1 MERSGKDHGDKGRLR
16 QHRKKSCP
24 VSTKHITQFDYSND
38 VNLTEHQSN
47 QVHHRRSSR
56 RTIFASAAASHSM
69 IGEDGSVPVMS
80 RKDDVLTD
88 VAPAENDDD
97 SPAVDDKEGPPS
109 REGEVHP
116 EHPQD
121 SSISE
126 DEASAAVGVDDEED
140 IPESSMLASYE
151 SHINS
156 LDDKGLNLSL
166 FSCQEK
172 VELDLLQT
180 LSKIG
185 ASMKAYEAIMQW
197 TIRSVRSG
205 YVFRD
210 SAITSRKTVLSRVTK
225 RLNREGLK
233 PIWDTLY
240 LPYSNVTIK
249 LAYFQASAIFT
260 DLLSCGHL
268 NVDAN
273 YIFDGDWNP
282 DHDPYAVPS
291 GNVIGDL
298 NTGQSY
304 LKTHHSLCKNPNDM
318 LLPCPLAIDKTMCD
332 IGGCGRLPL
341 EPITLQYGMVQ
352 FNVRKKPEA
361 MRVLG
366 YIHPLNID
374 LQPAEPGVPFNLA
387 PNAPL
392 PMYTK
397 CTNAT
402 WKVNE
407 YHMQIDFILR
417 KSGFLDLQERGIKW
431 NIQYRGK
438 SHPTVL
444 HLYIPFI
451 IGDTEGHDTLCGHYK
466 SRTGGVAQLCRACE
480 CPTMKCGWS
489 KGCQFVK
496 RKPGVINRLVRA
508 KRFDILK
515 QKSQHMLVN
524 AFDNVRFG
532 THSDRGIFGA
542 CPGEILHLVL
552 LGWFKYVVQS
562 FFKQIGQNGAPGR
575 KYV

>member
-1 MERSGKDHGDKGRLR
+1 
-16 QHRKKSCP
+16 
-24 VSTKHITQFDYSND
+24 
-38 VNLTEHQSN
+38 
-47 QVHHRRSSR
+47 
-56 RTIFASAAASHSM
+56 M
-69 IGEDGSVPVMS
+69 IGGDGSVPVMS

-185 ASMKAYEAIMQW
+185 APMKAYEAIMQW

-249 LAYFQASAIFT
+249 IAYFQASAIFT

-273 YIFDGDWNP
+273 YIFDGNWNP

-298 NTGQSY
+298 NTVPIISQ
-304 LKTHHSLCKNPNDM
+304 NP
-318 LLPCPLAIDKTMCD
+318 
-332 IGGCGRLPL
+332 
-341 EPITLQYGMVQ
+341 
-352 FNVRKKPEA
+352 
-361 MRVLG
+361 
-366 YIHPLNID
+366 
-374 LQPAEPGVPFNLA
+374 
-387 PNAPL
+387 PL
-392 PMYTK
+392 PM
-397 CTNAT
+397 
-402 WKVNE
+402 
-407 YHMQIDFILR
+407 
-417 KSGFLDLQERGIKW
+417 QEPKR
-431 NIQYRGK
+431 
-438 SHPTVL
+438 H
-444 HLYIPFI
+444 
-451 IGDTEGHDTLCGHYK
+451 
-466 SRTGGVAQLCRACE
+466 VA
-480 CPTMKCGWS
+480 PMS
-489 KGCQFVK
+489 
-496 RKPGVINRLVRA
+496 
-508 KRFDILK
+508 
-515 QKSQHMLVN
+515 
-524 AFDNVRFG
+524 FG
-532 THSDRGIFGA
+532 
-542 CPGEILHLVL
+542 
-552 LGWFKYVVQS
+552 
-562 FFKQIGQNGAPGR
+562 N
-575 KYV
+575 